1 MIPTRFC
8 RAIGTMGHPALALF
22 LLAACGGARSSP
34 EGTVQTFLDALDER
48 DSVRF
53 VESFTPETRELV
65 GEIEALTRVVGETS
79 GQPAITMDDW
89 CRAFC
94 GATVEGSTLH
104 GESATVRVGV
114 AGTVEEILVVRQGN
128 EWRID
133 LVERYRPAIEM
144 LRLIAHEVAAAD
156 TAAADA
162 AVPADTATPSVNPAP
177 DPAAPPPDTLP

>member
-1 MIPTRFC
+1 MIPTRF
-8 RAIGTMGHPALALF
+8 RPAIRIMGHPALALF

-65 GEIEALTRVVGETS
+65 RELEGLTRTVAETS

-94 GATVEGSTLH
+94 GGTVEGSTLH
-104 GESATVRVGV
+104 GESATVRVSL
-114 AGTVEEILVVRQGN
+114 AGTSEEIPVVRQGN

-133 LVERYRPAIEM
+133 LVERYRPAIDM
-144 LRLIAHEVAAAD
+144 LRLIAREEAAAD
-156 TAAADA
+156 TAAADTA
-162 AVPADTATPSVNPAP
+162 APADSATPSVNPAP
-177 DPAAPPPDTLP
+177 DLPPDTLP